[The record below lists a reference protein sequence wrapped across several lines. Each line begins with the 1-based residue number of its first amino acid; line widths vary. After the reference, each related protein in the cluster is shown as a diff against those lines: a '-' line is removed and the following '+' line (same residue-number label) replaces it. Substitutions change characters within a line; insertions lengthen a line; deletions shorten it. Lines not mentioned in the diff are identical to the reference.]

1 MTLIKPF
8 QAIRPELDLI
18 TSPDVFFS
26 EVKRNYP
33 EFYKAGFFQKMSSE
47 GIYIYQMK
55 SKKKIK
61 TGLVCRMPV
70 KEINNG
76 KVIKHEHT
84 LAAKEQKMMLLTLER
99 NAMVKPV
106 LLTYPE
112 VDEIKDLIHSYAK
125 KLKPVFEISFD
136 DESEIHQIF
145 AVTDGKSILKLQQ
158 LFEKKVPHTYVADGH
173 HRLATSTLMQKR
185 AKKRNAPPETYNYFL
200 CSLFSTSELEI
211 HDYNRIVEF
220 DNFSPMVLMA
230 LLSRKFNVKLLD
242 KPRKPSKK
250 HEIIMAQGEEWF
262 SLTWRPKVLKKYNST
277 IGLLDVNL
285 LNNEVLSNIFSVEDI
300 STDKRVKYVEGP
312 VGLEGIQ
319 ERIGGVE
326 NRAAFILPALGW
338 DEFLEITNS
347 GATLPPKS
355 TWFEPRMKNGVI
367 VYGY

>member
-8 QAIRPELDLI
+8 QAIRPDLDLI
-18 TSPDVFFS
+18 TSPDAFFK

-33 EFYKAGFFQKMSSE
+33 EFSKGGFFYKLSSE
-47 GIYIYQMK
+47 GLYIYQMK
-55 SKKKIK
+55 TPHK
-61 TGLVCRMPV
+61 TRIGLLCRMPV
-70 KEINNG
+70 KDINNG

-99 NAMVKPV
+99 NSMVKPV

-112 VDEIKDLIHSYAK
+112 VDEITKALYSQLK
-125 KLKPVFEISFD
+125 KSKPVFEIEF
-136 DESEIHQIF
+136 EEEQETHQIF
-145 AVTDGKSILKLQQ
+145 AITDGKAILSLQQ
-158 LFEKKVPHTYVADGH
+158 LFEKNVPHTYVADGH
-173 HRLATSTLMQKR
+173 HRLATSTLLQKR
-185 AKKRNAPPETYNYFL
+185 SKKRNNPPDTYNYFL

-220 DNFSPMVLMA
+220 DNLSPMVLMA

-242 KPRKPSKK
+242 EPRKPLKK
-250 HEIIMAQGEEWF
+250 HEIVMVQGEEWF
-262 SLTWRPKVLKKYNST
+262 SLEWRNKILKKYDST

-285 LNNEVLSNIFSVEDI
+285 LNEEVLANIFSVEDI
-300 STDKRVKYVEGP
+300 STDKRVKYAEGP
-312 VGLEGIQ
+312 IGIEGIQ
-319 ERIGGVE
+319 DKLSGQDNSV
-326 NRAAFILPALGW
+326 AFILPPVTW
-338 DEFLEITNS
+338 KEFLDITNS

>member
-8 QAIRPELDLI
+8 QAIRPDLDLI
-18 TSPDVFFS
+18 TSPDVFFG
-26 EVKRNYP
+26 EVKKNYP
-33 EFYKAGFFQKMSSE
+33 EFYKGGFFHKLSSE
-47 GIYIYQMK
+47 GIYIYHMK
-55 SKKKIK
+55 SKGK
-61 TGLVCRMPV
+61 TRTGITCRMPV

-76 KVIKHEHT
+76 KVIKHENT

-112 VDEIKDLIHSYAK
+112 VDEIKELIHSYRK
-125 KLKPVFEISFD
+125 KLKPVFEVEF
-136 DESEIHQIF
+136 EAEEEIHQIY
-145 AVTDGKSILKLQQ
+145 AITDGKSLLKLQQ
-158 LFEKKVPHTYVADGH
+158 LFERKVPHTYVADGH

-185 AKKRNAPPETYNYFL
+185 AKKKNGPNDTYNFFL
-200 CSLFSTSELEI
+200 CSLFSTNELEI

-230 LLSRKFNVKLLD
+230 LLSRKFNVQLLAE
-242 KPRKPSKK
+242 PRKPKGK
-250 HEIIMAQGEEWF
+250 HELVMAQGDEWF
-262 SLTWRPKVLKKYNST
+262 SLKWRPKVLKKYDST

-312 VGLEGIQ
+312 VGIKGIEEQ
-319 ERIGGVE
+319 LGGME
-326 NRAAFILPALGW
+326 NRAAFILPSLTW
-338 DEFLEITNS
+338 DEFIEITDT